1 MVRISGRPGVL
12 LGLLTGGEALAQPHC
27 GPEVVSVVVFDPHA
41 PVGEGLTMYMS
52 ALVGEVEDTD
62 LLGA

>member
-1 MVRISGRPGVL
+1 
-12 LGLLTGGEALAQPHC
+12 
-27 GPEVVSVVVFDPHA
+27 VVSVVVFDPHA

-62 LLGA
+62 LLGT